1 MLSEK
6 DKQEN
11 DKNMRGGGS
20 WEAFKKRSLMI
31 SSHRK
36 WPDMA
41 NGDTIKAI
49 RSDILSRTSKHRRR
63 RKKLE
68 WHTIWWTGKSDDVTP
83 VRANG
88 KNKKQFRYC
97 CFFSFS
103 FSLNVIAVEFFPGRE
118 FVTMRRRHRKRAVS
132 DGMTMTSRWVAGWLM
147 FESIPGKEEVFLSEF
162 RFYF

>member
-83 VRANG
+83 ARANG
-88 KNKKQFRYC
+88 KKQETISLLLLLFFF
-97 CFFSFS
+97 FFSQRNCGRIFS
-103 FSLNVIAVEFFPGRE
+103 RPRICDDARAAPQTRGFRWNDYD
-118 FVTMRRRHRKRAVS
+118 VTMSGGV
-132 DGMTMTSRWVAGWLM
+132 TYVWVNSR
-147 FESIPGKEEVFLSEF
+147 
-162 RFYF
+162 